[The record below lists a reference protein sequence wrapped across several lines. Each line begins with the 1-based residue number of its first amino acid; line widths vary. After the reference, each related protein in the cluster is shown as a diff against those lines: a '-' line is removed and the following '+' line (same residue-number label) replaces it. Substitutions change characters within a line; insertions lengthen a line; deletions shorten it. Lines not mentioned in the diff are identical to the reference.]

1 MNWESRSEPT
11 RIEWNDIGF
20 CCHCSIATDFPM
32 EIHRRVA
39 VVQQPQME
47 IIEERSLRN
56 VLEKFF

>member
-1 MNWESRSEPT
+1 
-11 RIEWNDIGF
+11 
-20 CCHCSIATDFPM
+20 M

-47 IIEERSLRN
+47 IIEERAVRN